1 MSFVTWQLLCVFC
14 FLTSPA
20 LSFPEEEGETEGER
34 GRGGDATVQMMNPP
48 LDCIIS
54 GWMRPVG
61 QSQVLESS

>member
-34 GRGGDATVQMMNPP
+34 GRGGDATDDESP
-48 LDCIIS
+48 S
-54 GWMRPVG
+54 GLYHFR
-61 QSQVLESS
+61 LNASSGPEPGPGI